1 MVVTSAYKLLS
12 FGNQHTIHA
21 CAVITCCDHKLS
33 PRAHTTAER
42 EWLSI
47 VVIVTPLLASVTP
60 LLAGV
65 GKVLLYEVPSLSVPG
80 GSGAM
85 RLGYRSFTYLY

>member
-1 MVVTSAYKLLS
+1 MALNCRHRY
-12 FGNQHTIHA
+12 
-21 CAVITCCDHKLS
+21 
-33 PRAHTTAER
+33 P
-42 EWLSI
+42 I
-47 VVIVTPLLASVTP
+47 VSVSYTP

-85 RLGYRSFTYLY
+85 RLGYRSFTYLLVY